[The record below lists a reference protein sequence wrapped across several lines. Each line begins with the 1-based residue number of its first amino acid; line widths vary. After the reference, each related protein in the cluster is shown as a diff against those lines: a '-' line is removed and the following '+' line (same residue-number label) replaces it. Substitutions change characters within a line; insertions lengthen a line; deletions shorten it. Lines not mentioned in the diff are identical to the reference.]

1 VFIFDLPLVAEDYVH
16 RIGGTGRGGASGEA
30 ISLVSP
36 DEGTLL
42 RAIHRVLKAD
52 IEMREIEAY
61 KPERGIRMGNDAP
74 GRGRPTG
81 QKPPR
86 RGQAHAH
93 AQPRQAHAHAGQR
106 KPAANTQQRDRRS
119 VNAPR
124 MPRG

>member
-1 VFIFDLPLVAEDYVH
+1 MVAEDYVH
-16 RIGGTGRGGASGEA
+16 RIGRTGRAGASGEA

-36 DEGTLL
+36 DEGSLL

-61 KPERGIRMGNDAP
+61 KPERGIRMGNNAP

-86 RGQAHAH
+86 RSQPHAH
-93 AQPRQAHAHAGQR
+93 AQPKQAHAHAGQR
-106 KPAANTQQRDRRS
+106 KPGGTQQRDRRS
-119 VNAPR
+119 MNSPR
-124 MPRG
+124 LPRG